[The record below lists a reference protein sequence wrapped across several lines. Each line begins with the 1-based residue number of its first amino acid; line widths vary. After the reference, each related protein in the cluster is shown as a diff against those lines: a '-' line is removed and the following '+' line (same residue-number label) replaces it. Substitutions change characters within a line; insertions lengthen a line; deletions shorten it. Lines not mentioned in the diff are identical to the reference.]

1 MIKCRDMKRVKV
13 ITDERKI
20 DELLSRGVAEAIVK
34 EKLKEKLMS
43 GKQLRIKLGIDPT
56 SPHIH
61 IGRAVSLLKL
71 RDFEELGHQ
80 IVLIVGDFTGIIG
93 DTSDKESERPM
104 IDKKIID
111 QNKKSYFDQVGKIIN
126 IKKAELRYNSEWL
139 SKLKYGDIGAH
150 ADVFSVSD
158 FIARENIA
166 KRLKAGSR
174 VSLREI
180 LYPLMQGYDSVAVE
194 ADVEIGGTDQKF
206 NLLAGRSLQ
215 AKFGQTPQDILM
227 SPIIAGLDGRKMSSS
242 WGNTINLTATPSDMY
257 GKVMSLRDDAI
268 IEYFMLCTRMP
279 LKDVEGLASALGK
292 GENPRDIKMRLALEI
307 VTLYWGDKKAKAAEQ
322 EFVDTFRE
330 GKIPE
335 NIPAIID
342 HDIPNALVTLKLVPS
357 KSELTR
363 LMKAGGV
370 RDAETGEKIF
380 TFSVSRTKP
389 TIIRIGKRHFV
400 KITPKKK

>member
-1 MIKCRDMKRVKV
+1 MKRGQVN
-13 ITDERKI
+13 TNEAKI

-43 GKQLRIKLGIDPT
+43 GNQLRIKLGIDPT

-71 RDFEELGHQ
+71 RDFEELGHK
-80 IVLIVGDFTGIIG
+80 IVLIVGDFTGLIG

-104 IDKKIID
+104 IEKKIID
-111 QNKKSYFDQVGKIIN
+111 QNKKSYFEQVGKIIN

-139 SKLKYGDIGAH
+139 SKLKYKDIGSH

-166 KRLKAGSR
+166 KRLTSGSR

-206 NLLAGRSLQ
+206 NLLAGRALQ
-215 AKFGQTPQDILM
+215 AKYGQTPQDILM
-227 SPIIAGLDGRKMSSS
+227 SPIIQGLDGRKMSSS
-242 WGNTINLTATPSDMY
+242 WGNTINLTAAPEDMY
-257 GKVMSLRDDAI
+257 GKVMSMKDDSI
-268 IEYFMLCTRMP
+268 IEYFMLCTRMQRS
-279 LKDVEGLASALGK
+279 DVEEMSNALER
-292 GENPRDIKMRLALEI
+292 GENPRDIKMKLAHEI
-307 VTLYWGDKKAKAAEQ
+307 VTLYHGEKQAQKAEQ
-322 EFVDTFRE
+322 TFVDTFRE

-335 NIPAIID
+335 NIPAVSD
-342 HDIPNALVTLKLVPS
+342 DDVPNALVTLKIVPS

-389 TIIRIGKRHFV
+389 TVIRIGKRHFI
-400 KITPKKK
+400 KLIPKKQK

>member
-1 MIKCRDMKRVKV
+1 MKRAKV
-13 ITDERKI
+13 ITDEQKI

-56 SPHIH
+56 SPDIH

-71 RDFEELGHQ
+71 RDFQELGHK
-80 IVLIVGDFTGIIG
+80 IVLIIGDFTGIIG
-93 DTSDKESERPM
+93 DTSDKDSERPM

-111 QNKKSYFDQVGKIIN
+111 QNKKSYFEQVGKIVD
-126 IKKAELRYNSEWL
+126 IKNAELRYNSEWL
-139 SKLKYGDIGAH
+139 SKLKYGDIGTH
-150 ADVFSVSD
+150 ADVFSVAD
-158 FIARENIA
+158 FVARENIA

-180 LYPLMQGYDSVAVE
+180 LYPLMQGYDSVAVQ

-206 NLLAGRSLQ
+206 NLLAGRALQ
-215 AKFGQTPQDILM
+215 VRYGQAPQDILM

-242 WGNTINLTATPSDMY
+242 WGNTINLMAKPEDML
-257 GKVMSLRDDAI
+257 GKVMSLKDESI

-279 LKDVEGLASALGK
+279 LLEVGEMASAIRR
-292 GENPRDIKMRLALEI
+292 GENPRDIKMKLAREI
-307 VTLYWGDKKAKAAEQ
+307 VTLYHGQKKALSAEQ
-322 EFVDTFRE
+322 TFVETFRE

-335 NIPAIID
+335 NIPNVSTD
-342 HDIPNALVTLKLVPS
+342 DVPNALVTLKLVPS

-370 RDAETGEKIF
+370 RNAETGEKIF
-380 TFSVSRTKP
+380 TLSVSRTKP

-400 KITPKKK
+400 KLTPKKKQ

>member
-1 MIKCRDMKRVKV
+1 MKRAKV
-13 ITDERKI
+13 ITDEQKI

-56 SPHIH
+56 SPDIH

-71 RDFEELGHQ
+71 RDFQELGHK
-80 IVLIVGDFTGIIG
+80 IVLIIGDFTGIIG
-93 DTSDKESERPM
+93 DTSDKDSERPM

-111 QNKKSYFDQVGKIIN
+111 QNKKSYFEQVGKIVD
-126 IKKAELRYNSEWL
+126 IKNAELRYNSEWL
-139 SKLKYGDIGAH
+139 SKLKYGDIGTH
-150 ADVFSVSD
+150 ADVFSVAD
-158 FIARENIA
+158 FVARENIA

-180 LYPLMQGYDSVAVE
+180 LYPLMQGYDSVAVQ

-206 NLLAGRSLQ
+206 NLLAGRALQ
-215 AKFGQTPQDILM
+215 VRYGQAPQDILM

-242 WGNTINLTATPSDMY
+242 WGNTINLMAKSEDML
-257 GKVMSLRDDAI
+257 GKVMSLKDESI

-279 LKDVEGLASALGK
+279 LLEVGEMASAIRR
-292 GENPRDIKMRLALEI
+292 GENPRDIKMKLAREI
-307 VTLYWGDKKAKAAEQ
+307 VTLYHGQKKALSAEQ
-322 EFVDTFRE
+322 TFVETFRE

-335 NIPAIID
+335 NIPNVSTD
-342 HDIPNALVTLKLVPS
+342 DVPNALVTLKLVPS

-370 RDAETGEKIF
+370 RNAETGEKIF
-380 TFSVSRTKP
+380 TLSVSRTKP

-400 KITPKKK
+400 KLTPKKKQ